1 MANEA
6 ILVVEDETLVALE
19 LKENLERLG
28 YSIPAVVEYGED
40 VVAAI
45 AQHRPDL
52 VLMDIRLCG
61 GVDGIEA
68 AYQAKAEFEVPVIYL
83 TAYSDAETLKRA
95 AQTGP
100 DAFLLKPIDDRE
112 LAANI
117 ELALERAKGGEPL
130 RRELRGAV
138 SLADALDT
146 PLIIADLE
154 GRVAHV
160 NAGAALILGVSD
172 SSRLARTELSGLLK
186 MPKPHARRSVT
197 SVEPL
202 CGPSGKRYGSLVRL
216 APKDMMEKIHLESS
230 AAEANSMLGRMLP
243 KPDAAGPGYRV
254 GGFLQP
260 CLSGSG
266 DFYDV
271 FRTGPDKVAFYGID
285 VMGHGV
291 IATLMA
297 FALSEA
303 LPAIAGSRAGPRSA
317 AVPRPA
323 AVVRSLYE
331 KYSGRSD
338 AEAAFFTICIGSIDT
353 ATGEYIVARGGHT
366 PALLLAAAGGREV
379 HYTKGAAVGVVPEA
393 EVEEAR
399 GALAPG
405 DRLVV
410 ASDGLL
416 DAFDT
421 EGSLKD
427 AIRRLA
433 EFCESCRDSVLG
445 DFVEALKVRAQSGGK
460 DYCSQDDISVLV
472 IEREA

>member
-1 MANEA
+1 
-6 ILVVEDETLVALE
+6 
-19 LKENLERLG
+19 
-28 YSIPAVVEYGED
+28 
-40 VVAAI
+40 
-45 AQHRPDL
+45 
-52 VLMDIRLCG
+52 
-61 GVDGIEA
+61 
-68 AYQAKAEFEVPVIYL
+68 
-83 TAYSDAETLKRA
+83 
-95 AQTGP
+95 
-100 DAFLLKPIDDRE
+100 
-112 LAANI
+112 
-117 ELALERAKGGEPL
+117 
-130 RRELRGAV
+130 
-138 SLADALDT
+138 
-146 PLIIADLE
+146 
-154 GRVAHV
+154 
-160 NAGAALILGVSD
+160 
-172 SSRLARTELSGLLK
+172 
-186 MPKPHARRSVT
+186 
-197 SVEPL
+197 
-202 CGPSGKRYGSLVRL
+202 
-216 APKDMMEKIHLESS
+216 MMEKIHLESS
-230 AAEANSMLGRMLP
+230 AAEANSMLARMLP

-254 GGFLQP
+254 GGFLLP

-271 FRTGPDKVAFYGID
+271 FRTGPDKAAFYGID

-303 LPAIAGSRAGPRSA
+303 LPAIAGSRAGSRSA

-338 AEAAFFTICIGSIDT
+338 GGAAFFSICIGSIDT
-353 ATGEYIVARGGHT
+353 ATGEYTVARGGHT
-366 PALLLAAAGGREV
+366 PALRLAAAGGREV
-379 HYTKGAAVGVVPEA
+379 HMTKGAAVGVVPEA

-427 AIRRLA
+427 AIGRLA
-433 EFCESCRDSVLG
+433 EFCESCRDSSLG
-445 DFVEALKVRAQSGGK
+445 DFVEALKLRARSGGK
-460 DYCSQDDISVLV
+460 DYRSLDDISVLV